1 MITREELTSI
11 GKFGKPHGIA
21 GEVNALI
28 TAPDEVLSHC
38 SCIIC
43 DIDGI
48 FVPFFITNIRSKST
62 NSLLLNIDGINS
74 ESEASML
81 VNKDIYVLQRE
92 YNEILDDDEVPVD
105 FFINYDAV
113 INDELH
119 GKIVDIDDSTANV
132 LFIVTL
138 NDDRQVLIPAVDEF
152 IQDYDNESRSIHFR
166 IPQELL
172 EL

>member
-1 MITREELTSI
+1 MITRDELTII

-21 GEVNALI
+21 GEVNAI
-28 TAPDEVLSHC
+28 IMASDEVLTHC

-43 DIDGI
+43 NIDGI
-48 FVPFFITNIRSKST
+48 FVPFFITDIRGKST
-62 NSLLLNIDGINS
+62 NSLLLSIDGINS

-92 YNEILDDDEVPVD
+92 YHDVLDDDEVPVD
-105 FFINYDAV
+105 FFINYDAI
-113 INDELH
+113 INDKLH

-132 LFIVTL
+132 LFVVTL
-138 NDDRQVLIPAVDEF
+138 NDDTQVLIPAVDEF
-152 IQDYDNESRSIHFR
+152 IKDYDSESRSIHFS